1 MLLLQDLQ
9 EAENV
14 IIKSFQC
21 TAFPEELKSLK
32 SSQHVKSL
40 DDRLAVQ
47 AEREF
52 SPKQSSLHKLDPFLD
67 LKGILRIGGHL
78 RNASLPFEIKFP
90 VILPRRSHVTTLI
103 IRYFHKKI
111 KHQGRGMT
119 LNEVRA
125 NSYYNGS
132 YIWSCVV
139 CRKMRSA
146 VVEQKMADL
155 PVDYFGPFSIK
166 EGRKQI

>member
-1 MLLLQDLQ
+1 MQDLQ

-14 IIKSFQC
+14 IVKSVQY

-40 DDRLAVQ
+40 DDRLAAP
-47 AEREF
+47 AERTLC
-52 SPKQSSLHKLDPFLD
+52 PKQSSLHKLDPFLD
-67 LKGILRIGGHL
+67 SQGILRVGGRL

-119 LNEVRA
+119 LNEIRA
-125 NSYYNGS
+125 NGYWIVGGTSAVGS

-146 VVEQKMADL
+146 VIEQKMADL
-155 PVDYFGPFSIK
+155 QRT
-166 EGRKQI
+166 E